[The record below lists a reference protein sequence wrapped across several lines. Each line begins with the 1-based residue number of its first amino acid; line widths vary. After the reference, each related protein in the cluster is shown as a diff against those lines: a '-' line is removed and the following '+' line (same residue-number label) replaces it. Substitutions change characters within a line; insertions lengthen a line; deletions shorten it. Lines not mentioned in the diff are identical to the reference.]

1 MRLILPF
8 PPSVNGYWRSTQKGV
23 LISERGRIFRS
34 NALASIYQQ
43 LRSRPTALLTELDV
57 HLVLYPPTRAKR
69 DLDNFQKALFDGLTH
84 AGIWKDDSQVKR
96 MTVEWGPVTKEG
108 KAEITITD
116 FKPAGVQPVLR
127 VE

>member
-1 MRLILPF
+1 MRLTLPF
-8 PPSVNGYWRSTQKGV
+8 PPSINGYWRSTRKGV

-34 NALASIYQQ
+34 NTLAAIYQQ
-43 LRSRPTALLTELDV
+43 FRSRPPALLTELEV
-57 HLVLYPPTRAKR
+57 HLVLCPPTRAKR

-116 FKPAGVQPVLR
+116 FKPAGVQPA
-127 VE
+127 

>member
-23 LISERGRIFRS
+23 LISERGRNFRS
-34 NALASIYQQ
+34 NALAAIYQQ

-57 HLVLYPPTRAKR
+57 HLILYPPTRAKR

-84 AGIWKDDSQVKR
+84 AGIWKDDNQVKR
-96 MTVEWGPVTKEG
+96 MTVEWGEVTKGG

-116 FKPAGVQPVLR
+116 FKTTGVQPV
-127 VE
+127 

>member
-1 MRLILPF
+1 MQLTLPF
-8 PPSVNGYWRSTQKGV
+8 PPSVNGYWRSTRKGV

-116 FKPAGVQPVLR
+116 FKPAGVQPA
-127 VE
+127 

>member
-1 MRLILPF
+1 MQLTQPF
-8 PPSVNGYWRSTQKGV
+8 PPSVNGYWRSTRKGV
-23 LISERGRIFRS
+23 LISEHGRIFRS

-43 LRSRPTALLTELDV
+43 LRSPPTALLTELDV
-57 HLVLYPPTRAKR
+57 HLVLYPPIRAKR

-96 MTVEWGPVTKEG
+96 MTVEWGEVTKGG

-116 FKPAGVQPVLR
+116 FKPAGVQPV
-127 VE
+127 

>member
-1 MRLILPF
+1 MILTLPF
-8 PPSVNGYWRSTQKGV
+8 PPSVNGYWRSTRKGV
-23 LISERGRIFRS
+23 LFSERGRIFRS

-69 DLDNFQKALFDGLTH
+69 DLDNFQKALIDGLTH

-96 MTVEWGPVTKEG
+96 MTVEWGPVTKDG

-116 FKPAGVQPVLR
+116 FKTAGVQPV
-127 VE
+127 

>member
-1 MRLILPF
+1 MMQLPLPF
-8 PPSVNGYWRSTQKGV
+8 PPSVNGYWRSTRKGV

-34 NALASIYQQ
+34 NALAAIYQQ

-96 MTVEWGPVTKEG
+96 MLVEWGPVTKGG
-108 KAEITITD
+108 KAEINIST
-116 FKPAGVQPVLR
+116 FSVGEV
-127 VE
+127 

>member
-1 MRLILPF
+1 MQLNLPF
-8 PPSVNGYWRSTQKGV
+8 PPSVNGYWRSTREGV

-96 MTVEWGPVTKEG
+96 MLVEWGPVTKEG
-108 KAEITITD
+108 KAEITITG
-116 FKPAGVQPVLR
+116 FKPAGVQPV
-127 VE
+127 

>member
-1 MRLILPF
+1 MMQLTLPF
-8 PPSVNGYWRSTQKGV
+8 PPSINGYWRATKTGV
-23 LISERGRIFRS
+23 KISSRGRIFRS
-34 NALASIYQQ
+34 NALAAIYQQ

-96 MTVEWGPVTKEG
+96 MLVEWGPVTKGG
-108 KAEITITD
+108 KAEINIST
-116 FKPAGVQPVLR
+116 FSVGEV
-127 VE
+127 

>member
-1 MRLILPF
+1 MMQLILPF

-23 LISERGRIFRS
+23 LISELGRIFRS
-34 NALASIYQQ
+34 NALAAIYQQ

-57 HLVLYPPTRAKR
+57 HVVLFPPTRAKR

-96 MTVEWGPVTKEG
+96 MLVEWGPVTKGG

-116 FKPAGVQPVLR
+116 FKTAGVQPV
-127 VE
+127 

>member
-1 MRLILPF
+1 MRLTLPF
-8 PPSVNGYWRSTQKGV
+8 PPSVNGYWRSTRKGV

-43 LRSRPTALLTELDV
+43 LRSRPPALLTELDV

-96 MTVEWGPVTKEG
+96 MTVEWGPVIKEG

-116 FKPAGVQPVLR
+116 FKPAGVQPV
-127 VE
+127 

>member
-1 MRLILPF
+1 MMQLTLPF
-8 PPSVNGYWRSTQKGV
+8 PPSVNGYWRATKTGV
-23 LISERGRIFRS
+23 KISSRGRIFRS
-34 NALASIYQQ
+34 NALAAIYQQ

-96 MTVEWGPVTKEG
+96 MLVEWGPVTKGG
-108 KAEITITD
+108 KAEINIST
-116 FKPAGVQPVLR
+116 FSVGEV
-127 VE
+127 

>member
-1 MRLILPF
+1 MMQLTLPF
-8 PPSVNGYWRSTQKGV
+8 PPSVNGYWRSTRKGV

-116 FKPAGVQPVLR
+116 FKPAGVQPV
-127 VE
+127 

>member
-1 MRLILPF
+1 MQLILPF
-8 PPSVNGYWRSTQKGV
+8 PPSVNGYWRSTRKGV

-116 FKPAGVQPVLR
+116 FKPAGVQPA
-127 VE
+127 

>member
-8 PPSVNGYWRSTQKGV
+8 PPSVNGYWRSTRKGV

-34 NALASIYQQ
+34 NALAAIYQQ

-57 HLVLYPPTRAKR
+57 HLVLFPPSRAKR

-96 MTVEWGPVTKEG
+96 MTVEWGEVTKGG

-116 FKPAGVQPVLR
+116 FKAAGVQPV
-127 VE
+127 

>member
-1 MRLILPF
+1 MQLNLPF
-8 PPSVNGYWRSTQKGV
+8 PPSVNGYWRSTRKGV

-116 FKPAGVQPVLR
+116 FKPAGVQPV
-127 VE
+127 

>member
-1 MRLILPF
+1 MQLILPF
-8 PPSVNGYWRSTQKGV
+8 PPSINGYWRATKTGV
-23 LISERGRIFRS
+23 KISARGRVFRS

-57 HLVLYPPTRAKR
+57 HLVLFPPTRAKR

-96 MTVEWGPVTKEG
+96 MTVEWGPVTKDG

-116 FKPAGVQPVLR
+116 FKTAGVQPV
-127 VE
+127 

>member
-1 MRLILPF
+1 MRLTLPF
-8 PPSVNGYWRSTQKGV
+8 PPSVNGYWRSTRKGV

-43 LRSRPTALLTELDV
+43 LRCRPPALLTELEV
-57 HLVLYPPTRAKR
+57 HLVLCPPTRAKR

-96 MTVEWGPVTKEG
+96 MMVEWGPVTKGG
-108 KAEITITD
+108 KAEINIST
-116 FKPAGVQPVLR
+116 FSGAEV
-127 VE
+127 

>member
-1 MRLILPF
+1 MQLILPF

-34 NALASIYQQ
+34 NALAAIYQQ

-57 HLVLYPPTRAKR
+57 HLVLSPPNRAKR
-69 DLDNFQKALFDGLTH
+69 DLDNFQKALFDSLTH

-96 MTVEWGPVTKEG
+96 MTVEWGEVTKGG

-116 FKPAGVQPVLR
+116 FKTAGVQPV
-127 VE
+127 

>member
-1 MRLILPF
+1 MRLTLPF
-8 PPSVNGYWRSTQKGV
+8 PPSVNGYWRSTRKGV

-43 LRSRPTALLTELDV
+43 LRSPPTALLTELDV

-96 MTVEWGPVTKEG
+96 MLVEWGPVTKGG
-108 KAEITITD
+108 KAEINIST
-116 FKPAGVQPVLR
+116 FSVGEV
-127 VE
+127 

>member
-1 MRLILPF
+1 MQLTLPF

-23 LISERGRIFRS
+23 LISECGRIFRS
-34 NALASIYQQ
+34 NALAAIYQQ

-57 HLVLYPPTRAKR
+57 HLVLFPPTRAKR

-96 MTVEWGPVTKEG
+96 MTVEWGEVTKGG

-116 FKPAGVQPVLR
+116 FKTAGVQPV
-127 VE
+127 

>member
-1 MRLILPF
+1 MILTLPF
-8 PPSVNGYWRSTQKGV
+8 PPSVNGYWRSTKKVV
-23 LISERGRIFRS
+23 LISARGRIFRS
-34 NALASIYQQ
+34 NALAAIYQQ

-57 HLVLYPPTRAKR
+57 HLILYPPNSAKR

-96 MTVEWGPVTKEG
+96 MTVEWGEVTKGG

-116 FKPAGVQPVLR
+116 FKTAGVQPV
-127 VE
+127 

>member
-1 MRLILPF
+1 MRLTLPF
-8 PPSVNGYWRSTQKGV
+8 PPSVNGYWRSTRKGV

-43 LRSRPTALLTELDV
+43 LRCRPPALLTELEV
-57 HLVLYPPTRAKR
+57 HLVLCPPSRAKR

-96 MTVEWGPVTKEG
+96 MLVEWGPVTKGG
-108 KAEITITD
+108 KAEINIST
-116 FKPAGVQPVLR
+116 FSGAGV
-127 VE
+127 